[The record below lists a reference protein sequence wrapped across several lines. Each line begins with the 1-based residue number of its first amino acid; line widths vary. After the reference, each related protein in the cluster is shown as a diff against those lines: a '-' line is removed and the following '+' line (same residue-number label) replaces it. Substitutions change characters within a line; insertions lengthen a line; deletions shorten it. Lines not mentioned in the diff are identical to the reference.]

1 MGSRLSRRV
10 VAAAVA
16 TMALIA
22 AGGIAYA
29 NIPDANGVIHACYK
43 KTSPNQGTLSVI
55 DTEKG
60 QTCSGGAIPLT
71 WNQTGPQ
78 GAPGAPGAPGTPGA
92 PGPQGPSDAW
102 FADQASAQV
111 PVLGSAIVV
120 SVTVPA
126 GTYLLSSEVGTA
138 GATDSTGAFC
148 LFKTPTSGTTV
159 SASFADQTLTPDTAE
174 IFAMTGTATVPT
186 GTAEIDVECQD
197 RIQPSTS
204 AYSATANLTALQVGA
219 LH

>member
-10 VAAAVA
+10 VATAAA

-60 QTCSGGAIPLT
+60 QTCSGGAISLT

-78 GAPGAPGAPGTPGA
+78 GAPGAQ
-92 PGPQGPSDAW
+92 GPQGPSDAW
-102 FADQASAQV
+102 FADQASVQV
-111 PVLGSAIVV
+111 PILGSAIVV

-148 LFKTPTSGTTV
+148 LFTTPTSGTTV
-159 SASFADQTLTPDTAE
+159 SASFADQTLSPDTAE
-174 IFAMTGTATVPT
+174 VFATTGTATVPT